1 MYISVMR
8 KEWKH
13 SRDLSIVYNYK
24 ATVSVTV
31 TDNKVS
37 MIDKGTYTLTLEGTG
52 NYAGSTTVDVK
63 VTDQLHNIANARVE
77 VKTVDF
83 TGNAVELVPYSENTA
98 NSYGIKI
105 SDKSGKILTQNDY
118 ELEYENNT
126 NAGNSASVTV
136 IGKGEY
142 AGAKTVR
149 KLYRYSKKRVCN

>member
-24 ATVSVTV
+24 ATVSATV
-31 TDNKVS
+31 TDN
-37 MIDKGTYTLTLEGTG
+37 
-52 NYAGSTTVDVK
+52 
-63 VTDQLHNIANARVE
+63 
-77 VKTVDF
+77 
-83 TGNAVELVPYSENTA
+83 
-98 NSYGIKI
+98 

-126 NAGNSASVTV
+126 NAGNSACVTV